1 MVEESEVGEVIAEM
15 NQPRKKMGRENEPE
29 TVAHSVSNPCFLS
42 TRQCRQGAVLSEG
55 DVKRRRPSLQALFEK
70 KRTVIRLVCRYLSS
84 LISE

>member
-55 DVKRRRPSLQALFEK
+55 DVKRPRPFLQVLSEK
-70 KRTVIRLVCRYLSS
+70 KRSALRPVSRYLSS